1 MVLSSFQYFNIF
13 IYIKSVKIAEIN
25 CSLKSPPD
33 CAELHS
39 LPYSV
44 VQWEERINN
53 FIMMGYLTQ
62 KSAWLLLFWAKAP
75 ASLALPHMKM

>member
-1 MVLSSFQYFNIF
+1 MKFLIQSVYKAKKKIQIQLGMVLSSFQYFNIF

-44 VQWEERINN
+44 VQ
-53 FIMMGYLTQ
+53 
-62 KSAWLLLFWAKAP
+62 
-75 ASLALPHMKM
+75 